1 MKKNISIQLKAAFLL
16 AVFSLNMLVGFACS
30 IGVDMGFNSA
40 RQKREVTAPAT
51 HVHANGKKH
60 QHHQQPAKAAIHV
73 HANGKKHTH
82 HNQTAKLHQEENK
95 PTQKEKDDC
104 CNDKVIK
111 FQSLDKAINQ
121 NTKAS
126 IDVPA
131 LVAIITIFSRL
142 DIYKLSKAYPPKYK
156 ARFFYPPPPDIRIA
170 IQSFQI

>member
-30 IGVDMGFNSA
+30 IGVDMGFNIS
-40 RQKREVTAPAT
+40 KHTAKAPGT
-51 HVHANGKKH
+51 SIHIHANGKKH

-95 PTQKEKDDC
+95 PPQKEKDDC

-131 LVAIITIFSRL
+131 FVAIITIFSGL
-142 DIYKLSKAYPPKYK
+142 DIYNLSMAYPPKYK